1 MAFQLKLLNSAINRP
16 EACVASDSAFPVGG
30 ALHGKI
36 ITPLKSGDL
45 ERLRPG
51 ERRGA
56 QQMHAAI
63 TSIRQAA
70 EWGMG
75 AVERVW
81 RILQQR
87 LPFDPRKR
95 RQRLNN
101 IHRLY
106 NVRVRT
112 SGISEIRTV
121 FDAYRNQDTS

>member
-1 MAFQLKLLNSAINRP
+1 MAFQMKLLREDINRP

-30 ALHGKI
+30 LLEGKI
-36 ITPLKSGDL
+36 ITPLKQGDL

-56 QQMHAAI
+56 RQMHAAI

-75 AVERVW
+75 AVEQVW
-81 RILQQR
+81 RILHQR
-87 LPFDPRKR
+87 LPFDQHKR
-95 RQRLNN
+95 CCRLGN

-112 SGISEIRTV
+112 AGISEIRTV
-121 FDAYRNQDTS
+121 FGEYRND